1 MERNIGNILGPYQYN
16 MAHERKRRNGFSSG
30 IQKSRI
36 SDIQNIQERSW
47 MFDHKMGHLFVV

>member
-47 MFDHKMGHLFVV
+47 MFDHLYVV